1 MKGLG
6 WALGVMAGIA
16 ALIVAAIIGVGFFLS
31 PQDSLRPSDVI
42 VAVSGGE
49 TQQRAAEAIK
59 LYRQG
64 YAPKLIFSGAAQDKN
79 GPSNAASM
87 RQQALTA
94 GVPSQD
100 IYIEEDSANTAEN
113 ATNTTPILKQLG
125 VERVILVTS
134 PYHQRRASIDFR
146 RAAGSDIQIINHSS
160 TDSSW
165 RKNSWWTSP
174 FTVWLTISELQ
185 KTLYV
190 LLSGPRAG

>member
-64 YAPKLIFSGAAQDKN
+64 YAPKLIFSGAAHDKN